1 MPIDK
6 YILEVAG
13 EYQPIGTLYQQLILA
28 TRGKS
33 IDFLSFG
40 CVFVRVCALIR
51 KGLLEYKYVQMSD
64 GGSYAL
70 CRRNRRYH
78 W

>member
-1 MPIDK
+1 MAIDR

-33 IDFLSFG
+33 IDFPSFG
-40 CVFVRVCALIR
+40 CVFVRVCALIG
-51 KGLLEYKYVQMSD
+51 KDLLEYKHVQMSC
-64 GGSYAL
+64 GGYYAL
-70 CRRNRRYH
+70 CRRNRRYR

>member
-6 YILEVAG
+6 YILKVAD

-33 IDFLSFG
+33 IDFPSFG
-40 CVFVRVCALIR
+40 CVFVRVSQLIE
-51 KGLLEYKYVQMSD
+51 KDLLEYKYVQMSD

-70 CRRNRRYH
+70 CRRNRRYR